1 MANTQDYCL
10 LLVDDDQDFLDVLTD
25 FARTTGFQLITANSA
40 KAALSVVKSRHHE
53 IAMVISDFQMG
64 EMDGL
69 SLRRALMPEFKDIPF
84 AILSGYVTREH
95 ALEAVDLKI
104 CAFMEKPPNMADV
117 QKLILKE
124 SAERIAALA
133 EKRTLEA
140 MFVTE
145 STSILEDIEPLI
157 LSLESDPHD
166 ADTLNTIFRLVH
178 TIKGASGVLDSD
190 VIYRFAH
197 KFEDLLSK
205 LKSGTMSVT
214 PEIVTALLRG
224 FDVLGAMVGAVNDRR
239 LGQFDAEG
247 LALIFEAQAKDAQ
260 NTGGESDASSAARET
275 SGKDQGPDKAPP
287 KKSVTN
293 DRDVIRVPIA
303 TLDEFME
310 LSGEITVI
318 RNMVNRLVRTIEKE
332 HPGSR
337 NIGHLGEL
345 LEEMH
350 KVNSAMQNKIV
361 DLRKVPLKSTFKPL
375 PRTVRDLSKSLSK
388 DIQLAVEGEDLR
400 VDTTISQTLSE
411 SLIHVIR
418 NAADHGLETPTER
431 TAAGKSPT
439 GTVSIRCREAREEV
453 VIEITDDGRGID
465 AKKVASKAQE
475 KGLITSEDLARMNEE
490 QIMSL
495 IFEPGF
501 STAAAVTDVSGRG
514 VGMDMVRTSVEK
526 LRGRVAIDSKV
537 GKGTRFSLHMP
548 IPKSV
553 LIINSLVVRAGE
565 HAFAVPQDS
574 IIRLLR
580 LSPAR
585 KREMVSELEG
595 ASLLRLD
602 DRHLPII
609 ELRHVLGLG
618 ARLERDPNEETCIA
632 VVRAEQLTY
641 ALLVD
646 DILDSE
652 EIVVK
657 PLMRFFQNLQVYS
670 GATFFGEGGVGLIL
684 DVKGVG
690 AMGGLGKAVD
700 ARTVE
705 LRRDVKHA
713 ETVGAKEAEL
723 LLFELER
730 KGKFALPLGQIYR
743 MEEIRAEDLR
753 SSGERDVII
762 YRDELAPVISVMD
775 VLGFRRESVAPSG
788 VDGSDRERGGMR
800 QILMVKSGGRYFA
813 LEIKRILDIAQP
825 SSEIDPYLKDREG
838 ILGSV
843 FVGDQTVTVL
853 DAPRLLRRAGY
864 VTHIEEDESS
874 VEKPYAAQVI
884 PIAHADKSRPDAQS
898 PAHDSSATLQ
908 KISGDSSG
916 GADGWGLF

>member
-25 FARTTGFQLITANSA
+25 FARNTGFQLITANSA
-40 KAALSVVKSRHHE
+40 KAALSVIKARHHE

-69 SLRRALMPEFKDIPF
+69 QLRRALLPDHRDIPF

-104 CAFMEKPPNMADV
+104 CSFMEKPPNMADV
-117 QKLILKE
+117 EKMILKE
-124 SAERIAALA
+124 TAERIAALN
-133 EKRTLEA
+133 EKHTLET

-145 STSILEDIEPLI
+145 STTILEEIEPLI
-157 LSLESDPHD
+157 LSLESDPND
-166 ADTLNTIFRLVH
+166 IDTMNTIFRLVH
-178 TIKGASGVLDSD
+178 TIKGSSGVLDSD

-197 KFEDLLSK
+197 RFEDLLSK
-205 LKSGTMSVT
+205 LKAGAMQVT
-214 PEIVTALLRG
+214 PDIVTALLRG
-224 FDVLGAMVGAVNDRR
+224 FDVVGAMIAAVADRR
-239 LGQFDAEG
+239 LGQFDVEALTAIFVPQQTAPQARIEGEEEVSNQTGVRDHPAEKN
-247 LALIFEAQAKDAQ
+247 AKKA
-260 NTGGESDASSAARET
+260 T
-275 SGKDQGPDKAPP
+275 S
-287 KKSVTN
+287 N

-332 HPGSR
+332 HPGNR

-350 KVNSAMQNKIV
+350 KVNAAMQNKIV
-361 DLRKVPLKSTFKPL
+361 DLRKVPLKNTFRPL
-375 PRTVRDLSKSLSK
+375 PRTIRDLSKSLSK
-388 DIQLAVEGEDLR
+388 ELQLNIEGEDLR

-418 NAADHGLETPTER
+418 NAADHGLETTKDR
-431 TAAGKSPT
+431 AAAGKPQV
-439 GTVSIRCREAREEV
+439 GTVTIQCREAREEV
-453 VIEITDDGRGID
+453 VIEIADDGRGID
-465 AKKVASKAQE
+465 PRKVSAKALE
-475 KGLITSEDLARMNEE
+475 KGLVTSEDLARMTEN

-526 LRGRVAIDSKV
+526 LRGRVAIDSKI
-537 GKGTRFSLHMP
+537 GRGTRFTLHMP

-553 LIINSLVVRAGE
+553 LIINSLLVRAGD
-565 HAFAVPQDS
+565 HAFAVPQDN

-580 LSPAR
+580 LSPVR
-585 KREMVSELEG
+585 HGEMIRELEG
-595 ASLLRLD
+595 ASLLLQD
-602 DRHLPII
+602 DRYLPII
-609 ELRHVLGLG
+609 ELRQVLGLK
-618 ARLERDPNEETCIA
+618 ASEQSSRSDETCIA
-632 VVRAEQLTY
+632 VLKSDQLTY
-641 ALLVD
+641 ALRVD

-657 PLMRFFQNLQVYS
+657 PLGRFFQNLQVYS

-690 AMGGLGKAVD
+690 AMGGLSKAAE
-700 ARTVE
+700 ARAVE
-705 LRRDVKHA
+705 VRRDAKSL
-713 ETVGAKEAEL
+713 ETKVEHDRDL

-730 KGKFALPLGQIYR
+730 DGIYALPLQQIYR
-743 MEEIRAEDLR
+743 MEEVK
-753 SSGERDVII
+753 ERDVKVSGDKDVLI
-762 YRDELAPVISVMD
+762 YREQLAPIIALMNA
-775 VLGFRRESVAPSG
+775 LGFERKTKK
-788 VDGSDRERGGMR
+788 GSPVTLQSDVGQLTR
-800 QILMVKSGGRYFA
+800 QILMVHFGDRFFG
-813 LEIKRILDIAQP
+813 LEISRILDIAQP
-825 SSEIDPYLKDREG
+825 TSEIDRYLKDRQG

-843 FVGDQTVTVL
+843 FVGDQSVTVI
-853 DAPRLLRRAGY
+853 DAPELL
-864 VTHIEEDESS
+864 SS
-874 VEKPYAAQVI
+874 VGFSLP
-884 PIAHADKSRPDAQS
+884 PIRETRLGGTSPDVLANVVPLKGVPPVDARASGPQ
-898 PAHDSSATLQ
+898 ALKA
-908 KISGDSSG
+908 SGDHSEGSE
-916 GADGWGLF
+916 GWGLF